1 MFEQNTKPGIIA
13 VLAGIVGF
21 TAGYTLKS
29 FLTSHVPVANLYLTP
44 CPNKKKKKE
53 KIVEPVTET
62 PEAETPVNVS
72 HRNISDD
79 DSQLS
84 VDTEL

>member
-29 FLTSHVPVANLYLTP
+29 FLTSPVPVANLYLTP
-44 CPNKKKKKE
+44 CPNKK

-79 DSQLS
+79 DSQFS